1 MDFLLARGLVGHGL
15 CLAAL
20 FWIAMGCKG
29 EEDLLG
35 QKVLVVGLESS
46 PVHLDPRIGTDAG
59 SSRIQQ
65 LLFRGLFRKTESGE
79 MVPDLVESWE
89 QPDPVT
95 YRFRLQRGVRFHDGT
110 LLEARDVC
118 YTLQTILDPAFGSPL
133 RGNFETIASVECP
146 DPETVLVRLSE
157 PDASLPVRLDVG
169 VVPEP
174 ERRGLVDSRASGLVG
189 AGPFRLL
196 AWDPGREVRL
206 GAFAECE
213 GGGPD
218 LREVRL
224 KIVPDSTVRVL
235 ELRKGS
241 IHLLQNDFQP
251 EVVPL
256 LERDGRF
263 RVLKGPGTSYSYLGF
278 NLQDPILASAGVRR
292 AIAHAIDREAIIRHL
307 LAGLALPAT
316 GVLSPFHWAYEPEV
330 RSYPYDPELARRLL
344 DEAGYPDPD
353 GPGPGKRFELIYKTS
368 QNELRRRIAEAI
380 QYQLE
385 SVGIGVS
392 LRSYEWGTFFSDIR
406 KGNFQ
411 IYTLTWVGVTDPDIF
426 RYLFASESVPPNG
439 ANRGGYRN
447 PEVDRLVK
455 LGRGVWDR
463 QERKK
468 IYSQVQ
474 KILAEDLPYV
484 SLWYTMN
491 VAVLDKRIRGFRLM
505 PTGDLISLRDVRV
518 D

>member
-1 MDFLLARGLVGHGL
+1 MLQGRGDVGRAL
-15 CLAAL
+15 CLAAF
-20 FWIAMGCKG
+20 FWMAMGCSG

-65 LLFRGLFRKTESGE
+65 LLFRGLFRKNESGE
-79 MVPDLVESWE
+79 VVPDLVESWE

-95 YRFRLQRGVRFHDGT
+95 YRFRLRRGVRFHDGT
-110 LLEARDVC
+110 VLDARDVC
-118 YTLQTILDPAFGSPL
+118 YTLESILDPATGSPL
-133 RGNFETIASVECP
+133 RGNFETIRSVECP
-146 DPETVLVRLSE
+146 DSGTVMVRLSE
-157 PDASLPVRLDVG
+157 PDSSLLVRLDVG
-169 VVPEP
+169 VVADPG
-174 ERRGLVDSRASGLVG
+174 RRKIGDRGDSGMVG
-189 AGPFRLL
+189 CGPFFLVS
-196 AWDPGREVRL
+196 WDPGREIRL
-206 GAFAECE
+206 GAFAGSE
-213 GGGPD
+213 GGEPA
-218 LREVRL
+218 LREVRF

-241 IHLLQNDFQP
+241 IHLIQNDFQP
-251 EVVPL
+251 EVLPL

-263 RVLKGPGTSYSYLGF
+263 QVLKGQSTSYSYLGF
-278 NLQDPILASAGVRR
+278 NLQDPILACADVRR
-292 AIAHAIDREAIIRHL
+292 AIAHAIDREGIIRYL
-307 LAGLALPAT
+307 LAGLAVPAS
-316 GVLSPFHWAYEPEV
+316 GVLSPCHWAYEPDV
-330 RSYPYDPELARRLL
+330 RRYPYDPDLARRLL
-344 DEAGYPDPD
+344 DGAGYLDPD
-353 GPGPGKRFELIYKTS
+353 GPGPGKRFELTYKTS

-385 SVGIGVS
+385 LVGIGVR

-426 RYLFASESVPPNG
+426 RYLFASESMPPSG

-455 LGRGVWDR
+455 MGRGILDPE
-463 QERKK
+463 ERRK
-468 IYSQVQ
+468 IYSRVQ
-474 KILAEDLPYV
+474 RILAEDLPYV
-484 SLWYTMN
+484 SLWHSMN
-491 VAVLDKRIRGFRLM
+491 VAVFDRRIHGFRLL
-505 PTGDLISLRDVRV
+505 PTGDLISLRDVWI